1 MYYPVSSRITALTT
15 VRRERLLPAPGQVLV
30 SPGEMVGPAD
40 VVARCQLPGEI
51 RVLDVCRIL
60 GIPRARVA
68 KYVRKSVGDM
78 VQANEL
84 LASPR
89 GPLGQIRRGCRSPV
103 DGEVIE
109 IRDGLILIESATTT
123 FELRAHFRGEVT
135 NVMPNRGVVVS
146 VSGALIQAMWGS
158 GGEAEGVL
166 KMLVDNPQKPLR
178 ARAIDVS
185 CHGTIVV
192 GGRIFERDVLEQ
204 AGEARVR
211 GIIAGGMDAELCQDL
226 NSLPFPV
233 LLTEGF
239 GALPMSQPV
248 FALLQSTM
256 GREAL
261 LSADTR
267 TRRDA
272 RRPEVLIP
280 MRNGHE
286 PLEEEGTGIL
296 PMEVGARVRALR
308 APHLGDVGQVIDLPP
323 RPQVVESGARL
334 PVAVVQ
340 IDDGETVSIP
350 VVNLE
355 LIR

>member
-1 MYYPVSSRITALTT
+1 MYYPVSSQITALTT
-15 VRRERLLPAPGQVLV
+15 VRRERLLPASGQVLV

-40 VVARCQLPGEI
+40 VVARCQLPGEV
-51 RVLDVCRIL
+51 RVLDVCRTL

-68 KYVRKSVGDM
+68 KYMRKSVGDM
-78 VQANEL
+78 VQVNDL

-103 DGEVIE
+103 EGQVVEV
-109 IRDGLILIESATTT
+109 RDGLILIESAATT
-123 FELRAHFRGEVT
+123 FELRAHIRGEIA
-135 NVMPNRGVVVS
+135 NVMPNRGVVIT
-146 VSGALIQAMWGS
+146 VSGALIQGMWGS

-166 KMLVDNPQKPLR
+166 KMLVDSPQKPLR

-192 GGRIFERDVLEQ
+192 GGRILDEAVLDQ
-204 AGEARVR
+204 AIEARVR
-211 GIIAGGMDAELCQDL
+211 GIIVGGMDAELCQNLDL
-226 NSLPFPV
+226 LPFPV

-239 GALPMSQPV
+239 GSLSMSQPV
-248 FALLQSTM
+248 FALLQSNM

-280 MRNGHE
+280 LRNGHDAV
-286 PLEEEGTGIL
+286 EEGSGIL
-296 PMEVGARVRALR
+296 PMKAGAQVRALR
-308 APHLGDVGQVIDLPP
+308 APHLGKVGTVVDLPA
-323 RPQVVESGARL
+323 RPQRIESGAWL
-334 PVAVVQ
+334 PVAVVDL
-340 IDDGETVSIP
+340 DDGKQVSIP
-350 VVNLE
+350 LANLE
-355 LIR
+355 LIH